1 MNESIARIVWGRV
14 GHTRFRP
21 IVHRFKTRAFYLQLP
36 LRSMEQQAQR
46 GELTAKGAGHL
57 WAVDKS
63 ALLSV
68 WSKDHGDG
76 RPLLKWAENQ
86 LQVAGIHDADGEIW
100 LTTFPRVLGYAF
112 KPVSFWFCERGN
124 GSLAAVIVEV
134 NNTFQGRH
142 VYVLKPDQGYANGQ
156 TLHAVKAFYVS
167 PFFEIKGRYAFRFFR
182 SPNPGG
188 QDLARIDYSSE
199 PQADSRSVAI
209 SSSELD
215 LTTYLSGRSRPLNGF
230 TALLAWLSFPAFS
243 LKVIVQIH
251 WHALQLWLKG
261 CRLVP
266 RT

>member
-1 MNESIARIVWGRV
+1 MNESVPRIVWGRV

-21 IVHRFKTRAFYLQLP
+21 VMHRFKTRAFYLQLP
-36 LRSMEQQAQR
+36 LRSMQKKALREEPFAD
-46 GELTAKGAGHL
+46 GAGFL
-57 WAVDKS
+57 WAINRS

-76 RPLLKWAENQ
+76 RPLLAWAESQ
-86 LQVAGIHDADGEIW
+86 LQAAGMDDADGEIW

-112 KPVSFWFCERGN
+112 KPVSFWFCERGD
-124 GSLAAVIVEV
+124 GSLSAVIVEV

-142 VYVLKPDQGYANGQ
+142 VYVLRPGDRYANGQ
-156 TLHAVKAFYVS
+156 TLYADKAFYVS
-167 PFFEIKGRYAFRFFR
+167 PFFEVKGHYAFRFYR
-182 SPNPGG
+182 SPTVGG

-199 PQADSRSVAI
+199 PGP
-209 SSSELD
+209 SETFGSPTKSLD
-215 LTTYLSGRSRPLNGF
+215 LTTYLSGRSRPLNRF
-230 TALLAWLSFPAFS
+230 TAFLAWLSFPAFS

>member
-1 MNESIARIVWGRV
+1 MNESVPRIVWGRV

-21 IVHRFKTRAFYLQLP
+21 VVHRFKSRAFYLQLP
-36 LRSMEQQAQR
+36 LRSMEQQARR
-46 GELTAKGAGHL
+46 GEPSAKGAGHL
-57 WAVDKS
+57 WAVDRS

-76 RPLLKWAENQ
+76 RPLLQWAENQ
-86 LQVAGIHDADGEIW
+86 LQVAGIHDAEGEIW

-112 KPVSFWFCERGN
+112 KPVSFWFCERHN

-142 VYVLKPDQGYANGQ
+142 VYVLKPGQDYSNGQ

-182 SPNPGG
+182 SLNPGG

-199 PQADSRSVAI
+199 PQADGGSAAI
-209 SSSELD
+209 SSGELD

-243 LKVIVQIH
+243 LKVTVQIQ
-251 WHALQLWLKG
+251 WHALQPWLKG

>member
-1 MNESIARIVWGRV
+1 MKESVARIVWGRV

-36 LRSMEQQAQR
+36 LRSMARQFSR
-46 GELTAKGAGHL
+46 GEPNAQGAGRL
-57 WAVDKS
+57 WAIDRS

-76 RPLLKWAENQ
+76 RPLLQWAEDQ
-86 LQVAGIHDADGEIW
+86 LFKAGVNDANGEIW

-112 KPVSFWFCERGN
+112 KPVSFWFCEREN
-124 GSLAAVIVEV
+124 GSLAAVVVEV

-142 VYVLKPDQGYANGQ
+142 VYVLKPDSGYANGQ
-156 TLHAVKAFYVS
+156 TLYADKAFYVS
-167 PFFEIKGRYAFRFFR
+167 PFFEVKGRYAFRFFR
-182 SPNPGG
+182 SLDPGG
-188 QDLARIDYSSE
+188 QDLARIDYSSS
-199 PQADSRSVAI
+199 PSAVLDSMARTPGD
-209 SSSELD
+209 LD
-215 LTTYLSGRSRPLNGF
+215 LTTYLSGRSRPLNGL

-243 LKVIVQIH
+243 MKVIVQIH